1 MVKEKKKKNNY
12 RIIIISFLLALPF
25 WWGINILHETLEEL
39 FYLKAVT
46 SLEMQTA
53 SIVFT
58 HDPIRDSKVAE
69 FGTTARSALSVFVPF
84 KGKNQVLYEKS
95 PDLKVPIAS
104 ITKLMTADIV
114 LKNYNLQDTIKVSQE
129 AIDQEEDFG
138 KLQAGKEFTVR
149 YLLYPLLME
158 SSNDAAFAL
167 ADDYS
172 GMWESKFLSLMN
184 SEAVAL
190 GMEDTV
196 FYSVSGLDPKKG
208 EDQNQI
214 NISTSWDIFSL
225 TESLLKRDLVWEI
238 LSSEEFSE
246 YGPVLENT
254 NKLLGIVPGLVG
266 GKTGYTTKAKECIV
280 LVTKAPKN
288 KGYIVSIILGSD
300 DRFGEMKNLVNWLK
314 VGYNW

>member
-1 MVKEKKKKNNY
+1 
-12 RIIIISFLLALPF
+12 
-25 WWGINILHETLEEL
+25 
-39 FYLKAVT
+39 
-46 SLEMQTA
+46 
-53 SIVFT
+53 
-58 HDPIRDSKVAE
+58 
-69 FGTTARSALSVFVPF
+69 
-84 KGKNQVLYEKS
+84 VLYEKS
-95 PDLKVPIAS
+95 PSLKVPIAS

-114 LKNYNLQDTIKVSQE
+114 LKNYNLQDTIEVSQE
-129 AIDQEEDFG
+129 AVNQEEDFG
-138 KLQAGKEFTVR
+138 KLQAGKEFTVK

-184 SEAVAL
+184 SEAAAS
-190 GMEDTV
+190 GMGDTV

-208 EDQNQI
+208 EDQSQI
-214 NISTSWDIFSL
+214 NISSSWDIFSL
-225 TESLLKRDLVWEI
+225 TESLLKRDLIWEI
-238 LSSEEFSE
+238 LSAEEYSE

-288 KGYIVSIILGSD
+288 KGHIVSIILGSN
-300 DRFGEMKNLVNWLK
+300 DRFGEMRNLVNWLK